1 MSLIGN
7 KSRFIYPLAGLLFF
21 CVFFACTPEEQT
33 GVGPS
38 DPDIPVERIRG
49 LTTLYSDSGKVTVR
63 VRAPLYEKI
72 RKEQVFTRLPEGIRI
87 EFFDENLN
95 VESELTAGW
104 ALHREN
110 ERVWEAKKNVVVVNR
125 KGERLD
131 TQHLVWDERK
141 ELLTS
146 DEEVKITTA
155 EEVIFGKGFEANQD
169 FSRYRIFN
177 VRGRITLTD

>member
-1 MSLIGN
+1 MKSSIKSTLACLFSTALI
-7 KSRFIYPLAGLLFF
+7 SIFIT
-21 CVFFACTPEEQT
+21 ACS
-33 GVGPS
+33 GGS
-38 DPDIPVERIRG
+38 DPGTADANPDLPVERIRG

-63 VRAPLYEKI
+63 VNAPVYEKI

-87 EFFDENLN
+87 EFFDENLR
-95 VESELTAGW
+95 VESQLTAGW

-110 ERVWEAKKNVVVVNR
+110 ERVWEARKDVVVVNQ

-131 TQHLVWDERK
+131 TQHLIWDERK

-146 DEEVKITTA
+146 EEDVKITTA
-155 EEVIFGKGFEANQD
+155 EEVIFGKGFEADQD

>member
-1 MSLIGN
+1 MNSLVKPVSQRLILTALV
-7 KSRFIYPLAGLLFF
+7 SFFIAACAG
-21 CVFFACTPEEQT
+21 
-33 GVGPS
+33 GS
-38 DPDIPVERIRG
+38 DPGTADADPDLPVERIRG

-63 VRAPLYEKI
+63 VKAPVYEKI

-87 EFFDENLN
+87 EFFDENLR
-95 VESELTAGW
+95 VESQLTAGW

-110 ERVWEAKKNVVVVNR
+110 ERVWEARKDVVVVNQ

-131 TQHLVWDERK
+131 TQHLIWDERK

-146 DEEVKITTA
+146 EEEVKITTA
-155 EEVIFGKGFEANQD
+155 EEVIFGKGFEADQD

-177 VRGRITLTD
+177 VRGRITLND